1 MPAVLLPLVL
11 SAALSWLDPAAVRP
25 GQRGVCVTEW
35 TGGERIEIPVEVMGV
50 LDPTGP
56 DRRTVLVRLDDPR
69 FAGAG
74 VAAGMSGSPVYVD
87 GKLLGAAAL
96 GWTWARDPLAG
107 VTPFATM
114 HAIPLTGAPAAVPGP
129 TLARLAAT
137 ATSGSFEP
145 WAALPQLPARSD
157 LGPQVVS
164 VSGLPAP
171 TGFAAEL
178 LTHMG
183 LQAAPGGTA
192 PGLAGVP
199 EPGEMLAVELVWG
212 DALLAAGGTVTARE
226 DDRVW
231 AFGHPMYG
239 LGAVELP
246 VARARVLAVQGSYQV
261 PFKVFAA
268 GQPFGTMV
276 ADRAA
281 GVVALVGRA
290 PSGTPVTV
298 RVRDAVGD
306 ATWRFRIAGMPI
318 LQPLLV
324 AYLAS
329 ACLTARGA
337 SAGEASVAM
346 ALTVHTG
353 DGRDV
358 TVRQATRGPDA
369 LARLAVFAGATV
381 SFLANSSFAH
391 PSVSAVELVFDRKE
405 SPEGASLVEAL
416 PARTTVAPGQLLEV
430 EVRVQPQER
439 PVERRRLAIRVPA
452 GAVPGPLDLVVAD
465 GASWTEYRLR
475 AEATAPAD
483 YAGQLEQ
490 LGRLES
496 STTLVV
502 ALEARERGAALPG
515 ASQPG
520 LPPSWS
526 ATLAAGF
533 GGRDATRLTTVVLA
547 AERADGPVPLE
558 GILRVPLTVRTGME
572 AP

>member
-1 MPAVLLPLVL
+1 
-11 SAALSWLDPAAVRP
+11 
-25 GQRGVCVTEW
+25 
-35 TGGERIEIPVEVMGV
+35 
-50 LDPTGP
+50 
-56 DRRTVLVRLDDPR
+56 
-69 FAGAG
+69 
-74 VAAGMSGSPVYVD
+74 
-87 GKLLGAAAL
+87 
-96 GWTWARDPLAG
+96 
-107 VTPFATM
+107 
-114 HAIPLTGAPAAVPGP
+114 
-129 TLARLAAT
+129 
-137 ATSGSFEP
+137 
-145 WAALPQLPARSD
+145 
-157 LGPQVVS
+157 
-164 VSGLPAP
+164 
-171 TGFAAEL
+171 
-178 LTHMG
+178 
-183 LQAAPGGTA
+183 
-192 PGLAGVP
+192 
-199 EPGEMLAVELVWG
+199 
-212 DALLAAGGTVTARE
+212 
-226 DDRVW
+226 
-231 AFGHPMYG
+231 
-239 LGAVELP
+239 
-246 VARARVLAVQGSYQV
+246 
-261 PFKVFAA
+261 
-268 GQPFGTMV
+268 
-276 ADRAA
+276 
-281 GVVALVGRA
+281 
-290 PSGTPVTV
+290 
-298 RVRDAVGD
+298 
-306 ATWRFRIAGMPI
+306 
-318 LQPLLV
+318 
-324 AYLAS
+324 
-329 ACLTARGA
+329 
-337 SAGEASVAM
+337 
-346 ALTVHTG
+346 
-353 DGRDV
+353 
-358 TVRQATRGPDA
+358 
-369 LARLAVFAGATV
+369 V

-547 AERADGPVPLE
+547 TERADGPVPLD